1 MGEGHIPV
9 TAIAEMIRVVK
20 KGGTVVIVMREE
32 YLTYVKDYVDKLE
45 PYMKDLEDKGFWK
58 QVRLDICSNYNLE
71 MESKSTHPTLFFA
84 WAAEK
89 SFISVN
95 TQSLRMHRTSA

>member
-20 KGGTVVIVMREE
+20 PGGTVVIVMREE
-32 YLTYVKDYVDKLE
+32 YLTYVKEYVNKLE

-58 QVRLDICSNYNLE
+58 QVRPARL
-71 MESKSTHPTLFFA
+71 
-84 WAAEK
+84 
-89 SFISVN
+89 
-95 TQSLRMHRTSA
+95 